1 MPVSY
6 THLDVYKRQDFIPW
20 REERYDLA
28 IPGES
33 LDHPGVNAIL
43 KLIKEDDFKERVE
56 ALGGYDTRDTGVVQW
71 RG

>member
-1 MPVSY
+1 
-6 THLDVYKRQDFIPW
+6 
-20 REERYDLA
+20 
-28 IPGES
+28 
-33 LDHPGVNAIL
+33 L